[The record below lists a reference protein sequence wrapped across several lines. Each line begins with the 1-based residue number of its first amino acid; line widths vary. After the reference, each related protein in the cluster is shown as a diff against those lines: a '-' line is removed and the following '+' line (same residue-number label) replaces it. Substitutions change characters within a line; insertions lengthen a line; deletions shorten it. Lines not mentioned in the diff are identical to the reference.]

1 MSPTDLA
8 QLLKLPAEE
17 RAQLAIVLWESLTES
32 ERDAELALGS
42 DERVELDRRWAE
54 HLADPASA
62 VSWTKLRQKL
72 RPDT

>member
-17 RAQLAIVLWESLTES
+17 RVQLAIVLWESLTDG
-32 ERDAELALGS
+32 ERDAEFVLGS
-42 DERVELDRRWAE
+42 DEQAELDRRWAE

-62 VSWTKLRQKL
+62 VPWTTVRRKLY
-72 RPDT
+72 PDT